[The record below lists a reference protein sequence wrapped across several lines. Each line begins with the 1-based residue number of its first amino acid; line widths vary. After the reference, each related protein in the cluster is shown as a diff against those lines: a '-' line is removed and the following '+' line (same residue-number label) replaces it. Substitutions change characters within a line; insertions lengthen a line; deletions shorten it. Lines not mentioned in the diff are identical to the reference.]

1 MALTRAQKARK
12 HGSTAVQPPPRG
24 ARLHEARPGE
34 LRPEPARSSSGLV
47 VAVAVGVSAL
57 LWLYVHAWVLPQFGA
72 AVADGLLLP
81 EWMPGGF
88 DQAHAARL
96 AVALGEEGR
105 AQYEA
110 VHRSAGL
117 LAPLFVGLAWLLLV
131 ALHTASR
138 ARRWLRSAVVLG
150 FAAVSLAGNAAID
163 AALADPGDGAAV
175 TTASLLVLARWV
187 LLVLLL
193 AVTAL
198 TAAEGLRRRAPA
210 RVAGG
215 DRAGDGS
222 LPRPR
227 GQEPGA
233 RTGR

>member
-12 HGSTAVQPPPRG
+12 HGSTAVEPPPRG

-47 VAVAVGVSAL
+47 VGVAVGVSAL
-57 LWLYVHAWVLPQFGA
+57 LWLYVHAWVLSQFGA

-163 AALADPGDGAAV
+163 AALADPGDASAV
-175 TTASLLVLARWV
+175 ATASALVVARWV

-193 AVTAL
+193 AVTVAV
-198 TAAEGLRRRAPA
+198 AVEALRRRAP
-210 RVAGG
+210 RPPAGG
-215 DRAGDGS
+215 PERPGDP
-222 LPRPR
+222 PR
-227 GQEPGA
+227 
-233 RTGR
+233 